1 MQENSVKILLVEDNP
16 AEARL
21 LKELLQGVGVSQFSF
36 CYAKR
41 LQEALAYLEIER
53 FEVIFLDLT
62 LPDSQGLESLNPLV
76 DRAPHIPIIVLSNT
90 DDNEL
95 AVEAVR
101 QGAQDYLVKR
111 FINRELL
118 IRSLRYAIERKQTSE
133 ALKQAKAELEMRV
146 RDRTVELALANTA
159 LKQEIC
165 DRHQIEQALLQEKE
179 LAQITLHSIGDA
191 VITTDAEGKIQSLN
205 PVAQTLTGW
214 SEEDAKGQ
222 SLEKVLWLFDPA
234 TGAPIN
240 DPIPRVL
247 SRGNT
252 LDSSSHMLLRAID
265 SQEFIIEYSAAPIRL
280 ESDRIVGAVLVC
292 RDVTYSHNLASQL
305 SWQASHDALTG
316 LVNRREFER
325 NVQQILLEA
334 KLNHHEHVLCYLD
347 LDRFKII
354 NDTQGHAA
362 GDQLLRQVAQLLQS
376 QLGSMDILARL
387 GGDEFAILLPYCS
400 LVKGQQVATRA
411 IESIKAFRFQ
421 WREKTFSV
429 GVSVGLVAIDRGVE
443 SCAKILSWADA
454 AMYAAKDRGGN
465 RLYIYQNGDIDL
477 ERRQGDMQ
485 WVSRII
491 KALEDDRFF
500 LYAQP
505 IVDARN
511 PSEFH
516 YELLIRMR
524 DDCGKLISPGTF
536 IPAAE
541 RYNLMPEIDR
551 WVVRTLFSTL
561 SSYFKEKSFQTV
573 RMPTWYAVNISA
585 LSLNDEGFF
594 DFLQQQFACYQI
606 PPKRIC
612 FEITETAAI
621 ANLNQAAKFIRRLK
635 KLGCSFALDD
645 FGSGMS
651 SFNYLKNLPVDYL
664 KIDGQFVKNLMSD
677 PVNAAM
683 IEATNRIGHLMGL
696 KTIAEFVEN
705 DAILEQI
712 TEIGIDYVQGY
723 CIAKPHPFDPFA
735 LSLYDAV
742 SQSNVA

>member
-21 LKELLQGVGVSQFSF
+21 LQELLKGVGTRQFSF
-36 CYAKR
+36 CCAKR
-41 LQEALAYLEIER
+41 LQEALSYLEEER
-53 FEVIFLDLT
+53 FDVIFLDLT
-62 LPDSQGLESLNPLV
+62 LPDSRGLESLNPLLEK
-76 DRAPHIPIIVLSNT
+76 APHLPIVVLSNT
-90 DDNEL
+90 NDDEL

-111 FINRELL
+111 FINCELL
-118 IRSLRYAIERKQTSE
+118 VRSLRYAIERKQTSE
-133 ALKQAKAELEMRV
+133 ALKQAKEELEMRV
-146 RDRTVELALANTA
+146 RDRTAELALANTA

-165 DRHQIEQALLQEKE
+165 DRQQIELALLQEKE

-191 VITTDAEGKIQSLN
+191 VITTDAEGRIQSLN

-214 SEEDAKGQ
+214 SEEEAKDRPLQ
-222 SLEKVLWLFDPA
+222 KILWLFDTS
-234 TGAPIN
+234 TGDPIN
-240 DPIPRVL
+240 DPIARVL
-247 SRGNT
+247 NRGNT
-252 LDSSSHMLLRAID
+252 LEPSNHMLLRASD

-280 ESDRIVGAVLVC
+280 DSDRIVGAVLVC

-316 LVNRREFER
+316 LANRREFER
-325 NVQQILLEA
+325 NLQQILLEA
-334 KLNHHEHVLCYLD
+334 KLGKHEHVLCYLD

-362 GDQLLRQVAQLLQS
+362 GDQLLRQIADLLQS
-376 QLGSMDILARL
+376 QLRSTDILARL

-400 LVKGQQVATRA
+400 LITGQQVATRL
-411 IESIKAFRFQ
+411 IESIKAFRFN

-429 GVSVGLVAIDRGVE
+429 GASVGLVTIDRAVE
-443 SCAKILSWADA
+443 SGAKLLSWADA

-465 RLYIYQNGDIDL
+465 RLYIYQNGDRDL

-491 KALEDDRFF
+491 KALEEDRFF

-505 IVDARN
+505 IANVRQE
-511 PSEFH
+511 SEFH
-516 YELLIRMR
+516 YELLIRMK
-524 DDCGKLISPGTF
+524 DDRGRLIAPGVF
-536 IPAAE
+536 IAAAE

-551 WVVRTLFSTL
+551 WVVRKLFSTL
-561 SSYFKEKSFQTV
+561 SSHFQAHPAE
-573 RMPTWYAVNISA
+573 RALPSTWYAINLSA

-594 DFLQQQFACYQI
+594 EFLQQQFARYQI
-606 PPKRIC
+606 PPEIIC

-621 ANLNQAAKFIRRLK
+621 ANINQATKFIRKLK

-651 SFNYLKNLPVDYL
+651 SFTYLKNLPVDYL
-664 KIDGQFVKNLMSD
+664 KIDGHFVKHLSRD
-677 PVNAAM
+677 PVNVAM
-683 IEATNRIGHLMGL
+683 IEAINRIGHLMGL

-705 DAILEQI
+705 DDILEQI
-712 TEIGIDYVQGY
+712 TAIGIDYVQGY
-723 CIAKPHPFDPFA
+723 RIAKPHPFE
-735 LSLYDAV
+735 LSLRPAI
-742 SQSNVA
+742 SRFNVA

>member
-21 LKELLQGVGVSQFSF
+21 LQELLQGVGAGQFSF
-36 CYAKR
+36 CCAKR
-41 LQEALAYLEIER
+41 LQEALAYLEEER
-53 FEVIFLDLT
+53 FDVIFLDLT
-62 LPDSQGLESLNPLV
+62 LPDSQGLESLNPLLHKV
-76 DRAPHIPIIVLSNT
+76 PHLPIVVLSNT
-90 DDNEL
+90 NDDEL

-111 FINRELL
+111 FINCELL

-133 ALKQAKAELEMRV
+133 ALKQAKADLEMRV
-146 RDRTVELALANTA
+146 RDRTIELALANTA

-165 DRHQIEQALLQEKE
+165 DRQQIEQALLQEKE

-191 VITTDAEGKIQSLN
+191 VITTDAEGRIQSLN

-214 SEEDAKGQ
+214 SEEEAKGRP
-222 SLEKVLWLFDPA
+222 LEKVLWLFDTS
-234 TGAPIN
+234 TGSPIN
-240 DPIPRVL
+240 DPIARVL
-247 SRGNT
+247 NRGNT
-252 LDSSSHMLLRAID
+252 LEPSNHMLLRAID

-325 NVQQILLEA
+325 SLQQILLEA
-334 KLNHHEHVLCYLD
+334 KLGKHEHVLCYLD

-354 NDTQGHAA
+354 NDTQGHAS
-362 GDQLLRQVAQLLQS
+362 GDQLLRQIAELLQS
-376 QLGSMDILARL
+376 HLRSTDILARL
-387 GGDEFAILLPYCS
+387 GGDEFAILLPYHS
-400 LVKGQQVATRA
+400 LIKGQQVATRL
-411 IESIKAFRFQ
+411 IESIKSFRFH

-429 GVSVGLVAIDRGVE
+429 GASVGLVAIDRAVE
-443 SCAKILSWADA
+443 SGAKLLSWADA

-465 RLYIYQNGDIDL
+465 RLYIYQNGDRDL
-477 ERRQGDMQ
+477 EQRQGDMQ

-491 KALEDDRFF
+491 KALEEDRFF

-505 IVDARN
+505 IADACN
-511 PSEFH
+511 PSAFH
-516 YELLIRMR
+516 YELLIRMK
-524 DDCGKLISPGTF
+524 DDRGRLISPGVF
-536 IPAAE
+536 ITAAE

-561 SSYFKEKSFQTV
+561 SSRFRENGFERDSS
-573 RMPTWYAVNISA
+573 PTWYAINLSA

-606 PPKRIC
+606 PPEKIC

-621 ANLNQAAKFIRRLK
+621 ANLNKAAKFIRKLK

-664 KIDGQFVKNLMSD
+664 KIDGQFVKNLTCD

-683 IEATNRIGHLMGL
+683 IEAINRIGHLMGL

-712 TEIGIDYVQGY
+712 TAIGVDYVQGY
-723 CIAKPHPFDPFA
+723 GIAKPHPFE
-735 LSLYDAV
+735 LSLPAAIP
-742 SQSNVA
+742 QLNVA

>member
-21 LKELLQGVGVSQFSF
+21 LQELLRGVDTNQFSF
-36 CYAKR
+36 CCAKR
-41 LQEALAYLEIER
+41 LQEALSALDEGE
-53 FEVIFLDLT
+53 FDVIFLDLT
-62 LPDSQGLESLNPLV
+62 LPDSRGLESLSPLL
-76 DRAPHIPIIVLSNT
+76 DKAPHLPIVVLSNT
-90 DDNEL
+90 NDDEL
-95 AVEAVR
+95 AVESVR

-111 FINRELL
+111 HINCELL
-118 IRSLRYAIERKQTSE
+118 TRSLRYAIERKQTSE
-133 ALKQAKAELEMRV
+133 ALKQAKADLEMRV
-146 RDRTVELALANTA
+146 RDRTAELALTNTA

-165 DRHQIEQALLQEKE
+165 DRQQIEQALLQEKE

-214 SEEDAKGQ
+214 SEEEAKDRP
-222 SLEKVLWLFDPA
+222 LEKVLWLFDTS
-234 TGAPIN
+234 TGSPIKN
-240 DPIPRVL
+240 PIARVL
-247 SRGNT
+247 NRGNT
-252 LDSSSHMLLRAID
+252 LEASNHMLLRSSD

-280 ESDRIVGAVLVC
+280 DCDRIVGAVLVC

-316 LVNRREFER
+316 LANRREFES
-325 NVQQILLEA
+325 NLQQILLEA
-334 KLNHHEHVLCYLD
+334 KLAKHEHILCYLD
-347 LDRFKII
+347 LDRFKIV

-362 GDQLLRQVAQLLQS
+362 GDQLLRQIADLLQN
-376 QLGSMDILARL
+376 QLRPTDILARL

-400 LVKGQQVATRA
+400 LVKGQQIATRL
-411 IESIKAFRFQ
+411 IESVKTFRFS
-421 WREKTFSV
+421 WRGKTFSV
-429 GVSVGLVAIDRGVE
+429 GASVGLVAIDREVE
-443 SCAKILSWADA
+443 SGAKLLSWADA

-465 RLYIYQNGDIDL
+465 RTYIYQNGDRDL
-477 ERRQGDMQ
+477 EQRQGDMQ

-505 IVDARN
+505 IADSQN
-511 PSEFH
+511 KSEFH
-516 YELLIRMR
+516 YELLIRLKDSR
-524 DDCGKLISPGTF
+524 GRLISPGVF
-536 IPAAE
+536 IAAAE

-551 WVVRTLFSTL
+551 WVVRKLFSTL
-561 SSYFKEKSFQTV
+561 AAHFPADAKRIPS
-573 RMPTWYAVNISA
+573 TWYAVNLSA

-594 DFLQQQFACYQI
+594 EFLQQQFARYQI
-606 PPKRIC
+606 PPETIC

-621 ANLNQAAKFIRRLK
+621 ANLNKTAQFIRKLK

-651 SFNYLKNLPVDYL
+651 SFTYLKNLPVDYL
-664 KIDGQFVKNLMSD
+664 KIDGQFVKNLTTD

-683 IEATNRIGHLMGL
+683 VEAINRIGHLMGL

-705 DAILEQI
+705 DEILQQI
-712 TEIGIDYVQGY
+712 TEMGVDYVQGY
-723 CIAKPHPFDPFA
+723 GIAKPHPFE
-735 LSLYDAV
+735 LSLQPAV
-742 SQSNVA
+742 SRFNVA